1 MSGTGGQ
8 NENEDLSATYRF
20 KVRFRLAPQTD
31 VRLDPQSFET
41 TLSKPASP
49 AGEEDWL
56 FFRDNLWRGE
66 VNDEPHMRSRMETTL
81 GVPIEKISFRELRTT
96 SSYLDTLKEAITEE
110 LHTQP
115 AVFGNATNADDV
127 LKKYLGSS
135 IHVYSPN

>member
-8 NENEDLSATYRF
+8 NENKDLSAKYLF
-20 KVRFRLAPQTD
+20 KVRFRLEPQTD

-49 AGEEDWL
+49 PGEEGWL
-56 FFRDNLWRGE
+56 FFRDNLWRGA
-66 VNDEPHMRSRMETTL
+66 VNDEPHMRGRMETTL
-81 GVPIEKISFRELRTT
+81 GVPIEKIRFRELRTT
-96 SSYLDTLKEAITEE
+96 SSYLDTLKEAITKD
-110 LHTQP
+110 LDTRP